1 MQTVKIK
8 VSIFKGY
15 WEVPKNKVEEFRATV
30 AKIAE
35 SSVQRCYPF
44 DDFSP
49 ALNKIGCYVSAGEIA
64 QQWVTWNYNIPEFD
78 SSNFPQDPEITIELK
93 YPY

>member
-1 MQTVKIK
+1 MQTIK
-8 VSIFKGY
+8 VRISIFKGY
-15 WEVPKNKVEEFRATV
+15 WEVPKSKIGEFRATV

-49 ALNKIGCYVSAGEIA
+49 ALNKISSYVSAAEIA
-64 QQWVTWNYNIPEFD
+64 EQWATWNYNIPEFG
-78 SSNFPQDPEITIELK
+78 SSNSPKEPKITIELK